1 MACFVK
7 VFMASARHFASALES
22 LLFISGE
29 PLSFA
34 RLAKTLDVDEEDVVM
49 YIQALSEKYTG
60 DVQCGLMLI
69 VKDRKVALATK
80 PENATFVEA
89 LTKSSLQENL
99 SKAALEVLAIV
110 AYRSPITRSEIE
122 AIRGVN
128 CSFTVRNLLLR
139 DLIERQ
145 GNPEDARG
153 YVYFP
158 TFRLLEHLG
167 IKNTEALPDYETLA
181 RDERLKMILQE
192 ESQEENVEGELK
204 QKTETEK

>member
-1 MACFVK
+1 
-7 VFMASARHFASALES
+7 MASTQLTSALES

-34 RLAKTLDVDEEDVVM
+34 RLAKTLETSEEEVTSHL
-49 YIQALSEKYTG
+49 QALSEKYANDAQG
-60 DVQCGLMLI
+60 GLMIIL
-69 VKDRKVALATK
+69 KDHKAVLATK
-80 PENATFVEA
+80 PENAPFVEA

-110 AYRSPITRSEIE
+110 AYRAPITRAEIE

-139 DLIERQ
+139 DLIERR

-158 TFRLLEHLG
+158 TFRFLQSLG
-167 IKNTEALPDYETLA
+167 VKDTQSLPDYEALSQ
-181 RDERLKMILQE
+181 DERLKMILE
-192 ESQEENVEGELK
+192 EEAALAPSEEHKNEHEN
-204 QKTETEK
+204 

>member
-1 MACFVK
+1 
-7 VFMASARHFASALES
+7 MASIHLASALES

-29 PLSFA
+29 PLSFT
-34 RLAKTLDVDEEDVVM
+34 RLAKTLAVSEEEIAT
-49 YIQALSEKYTG
+49 YIKALSEKYRA

-69 VKDRKVALATK
+69 VKDNKVVLATK
-80 PENATFVEA
+80 PENVQFVEM

-110 AYRSPITRSEIE
+110 AYRSPITRAEIE

-139 DLIERQ
+139 DLIERR

-158 TFRLLEHLG
+158 TFRFLESLG
-167 IKNTEALPDYETLA
+167 IKDTESLPDYEVLA
-181 RDERLKMILQE
+181 KDERLRMILDPAE
-192 ESQEENVEGELK
+192 TSRRGEDIQEENIDSDLK
-204 QKTETEK
+204 

>member
-1 MACFVK
+1 MTGA
-7 VFMASARHFASALES
+7 HLTSALES
-22 LLFISGE
+22 LLFIGGE

-34 RLAKTLDVDEEDVVM
+34 RLEKILG
-49 YIQALSEKYTG
+49 LSEKEVALCVQVLGEKYAKDTG
-60 DVQCGLMLI
+60 CGLMII
-69 VKDRKVALATK
+69 VKDHKAVLATK
-80 PENATFVEA
+80 PENAKFVEA

-110 AYRSPITRSEIE
+110 AYRSPITRAEIE

-139 DLIERQ
+139 DLIERR

-158 TFRLLEHLG
+158 TFRFLQHLG
-167 IKNTEALPDYETLA
+167 IRNTEALPDYEALA
-181 RDERLKMILQE
+181 RDERLKMILEEDDQE
-192 ESQEENVEGELK
+192 EQGGKGRK
-204 QKTETEK
+204 QKIETEK